1 MASSLRRP
9 HLAPVFPIVLVAIAL
24 GCGVAGAGVETETGP
39 GAKPEAR
46 RIVSLNPSLTAILVS
61 IGAAGA
67 IVGVDDYSAEKIPTV
82 ASLPRVGG
90 LFSPSL
96 EAVVSLRPD
105 VVVLVPSAEQ
115 RDFRT
120 RLGELGVRVV
130 AFENLR
136 FDQVLANIRG
146 LGALADREPQAAER
160 IRAIAEARE
169 SARRRA
175 KGRARPGVLVVLQRD
190 PVYVVGG
197 GNFIQEMLEDLGAR
211 NLAAGYAES
220 YPRVAAEWVV
230 AQAPDVLIDLSPSE
244 TDPRAHWSRWPSI
257 PAVARGRVVALD
269 AELVSMPGPDLDRA
283 LEALERGLFA
293 DADLAAADREP

>member
-9 HLAPVFPIVLVAIAL
+9 HLALALAVALVALAL
-24 GCGVAGAGVETETGP
+24 GCGVAGAETET
-39 GAKPEAR
+39 KPEAR

-61 IGAAGA
+61 IGAVES
-67 IVGVDDYSAEKIPTV
+67 IVGVDDYSAEKIAVV

-136 FDQVLANIRG
+136 FDEVLANIRG
-146 LGALADREPQAAER
+146 LGALAGREVQAAER
-160 IRAIAEARE
+160 IRAIVEARE
-169 SARRRA
+169 SARHRA

-211 NLAAGYAES
+211 NLAAGYDES

-230 AQAPDVLIDLSPSE
+230 AEAPDVLIDLSPSE
-244 TDPRAHWSRWPSI
+244 SDPQAHWSRWPSI

-269 AELVSMPGPDLDRA
+269 AELISMPGPDLDRA
-283 LEALERGLFA
+283 LEALEASLYG
-293 DADLAAADREP
+293 DADPAAADREP

>member
-9 HLAPVFPIVLVAIAL
+9 HLVLALAVALVALAL
-24 GCGVAGAGVETETGP
+24 GCGVAWAETET
-39 GAKPEAR
+39 KPEAE

-61 IGAAGA
+61 IGAAES
-67 IVGVDDYSAEKIPTV
+67 IVGVDDYSAEKISVV

-136 FDQVLANIRG
+136 FDEVLANIRG
-146 LGALADREPQAAER
+146 LGALAGREVQAAER
-160 IRAIAEARE
+160 IRAIVEARE

-211 NLAAGYAES
+211 NLAAGYDES

-230 AQAPDVLIDLSPSE
+230 AEAPDVLIDLSPSE
-244 TDPRAHWSRWPSI
+244 SDPQAHWSRWPSI

-269 AELVSMPGPDLDRA
+269 AELISMPGPDLDRA
-283 LEALERGLFA
+283 LEALEASLYG
-293 DADLAAADREP
+293 DADPVAADREP